1 MLNNQMNILFK
12 TFEKYP
18 LDEIGLN
25 IYALADAAQDKKF
38 LTYLNNLRIK
48 CLLKEA
54 SGEKAREISPHL
66 IALPKDFESIE
77 WSWISKNISG
87 TPQMTIIVT
96 KLSFEELYDHLRK
109 FLEVR
114 FEGGLE
120 MILAFWDPLILAT
133 LIGNNKDKKLY
144 VAGPVLD
151 YEQSS
156 TFLGPVQSWWYW
168 DRLGELQVLFGLNKI
183 YEHYEKNKIEPL
195 VFSAEQEEL
204 MVEATFPDNII
215 YYLKLNNSFLI
226 REISDIDLYDFVT
239 SSIPEARLY
248 GLSGTRDILNF
259 ICLKLIYGN
268 DYLNISKVN
277 DVLNLLKNKK
287 IDMDEAMKLL
297 VVKAS

>member
-226 REISDIDLYDFVT
+226 REISDIDLYGFVT
-239 SSIPEARLY
+239 YSIPEARLY